1 MNSSFYLMDNEVCDV
16 HVCDVHFFWA
26 AVGVGNCNE
35 GGSKCFP

>member
-1 MNSSFYLMDNEVCDV
+1 MNSSFYLMDSEVCDV
-16 HVCDVHFFWA
+16 HFLWA